1 MYVCMY
7 VPDCLSFFLS
17 AWVRLS
23 VYLSVRLNICKRIV
37 INVCVLTSM
46 HIDTK
51 PKLGLEGFLAWQ
63 EIMNFI
69 IRKMM
74 IMKLEK
80 DKT

>member
-1 MYVCMY
+1 
-7 VPDCLSFFLS
+7 
-17 AWVRLS
+17 
-23 VYLSVRLNICKRIV
+23 
-37 INVCVLTSM
+37 M

>member
-1 MYVCMY
+1 
-7 VPDCLSFFLS
+7 
-17 AWVRLS
+17 
-23 VYLSVRLNICKRIV
+23 
-37 INVCVLTSM
+37 M

-63 EIMNFI
+63 EIINF